1 MSMNQI
7 GLECFLSEV
16 YLQLCIFF
24 LVVLSYFILRDCVDF
39 PLHIDFC
46 ISFALF
52 QDSFV
57 SDARGQPSRDNDI
70 EMGTRVPRSSSD
82 MGMEGFN
89 KQVIC
94 LVDLLLFLDNP
105 HNCIS
110 PFDCDRYWLNLV
122 FIKLYPI
129 IYVGSLSFQNYDLIG
144 LTKGNKAF
152 ADLFHDLF
160 IEIGHILQNSLRELD
175 VEITPLSSLT
185 SLELQYFF
193 SPAHLLYF

>member
-1 MSMNQI
+1 
-7 GLECFLSEV
+7 
-16 YLQLCIFF
+16 
-24 LVVLSYFILRDCVDF
+24 
-39 PLHIDFC
+39 
-46 ISFALF
+46 
-52 QDSFV
+52 
-57 SDARGQPSRDNDI
+57 
-70 EMGTRVPRSSSD
+70 

-122 FIKLYPI
+122 FIKD
-129 IYVGSLSFQNYDLIG
+129 YDLIG